1 MSFSGAPVS
10 VAGIDNSND
19 PLGSG
24 VDVKVPDLH
33 GLLMATAVSV
43 EGLDQVK
50 LQSEELAGVWT
61 VGANV
66 LLSHAVLALP

>member
-1 MSFSGAPVS
+1 MVFFRGV
-10 VAGIDNSND
+10 DNSND

-43 EGLDQVK
+43 EGL
-50 LQSEELAGVWT
+50 
-61 VGANV
+61 
-66 LLSHAVLALP
+66 H